1 MGISFRPANPH
12 GLDAHQGAALTWR
25 KRLGANDLVQTGP
38 RIDSLARATD
48 GGHSVHR
55 PERKTTDFP
64 MLVEMSAISSFEAS
78 MQKLRQY
85 GEGVL
90 AEAKAKALEAGI
102 QADAVLREVMQG
114 RVADIIVDEAQ
125 TAACDLIVMG
135 THGRRGF
142 SRLALGSD
150 ADRVVRSS
158 RVPVLL
164 VRDEAADA

>member
-1 MGISFRPANPH
+1 MYQRILVPVDGSSAAER
-12 GLDAHQGAALTWR
+12 GLREAIRLAAEQR
-25 KRLGANDLVQTGP
+25 SRLRLLLV
-38 RIDSLARATD
+38 ID
-48 GGHSVHR
+48 
-55 PERKTTDFP
+55 DFP

-102 QADAVLREVMQG
+102 QADAVLREVTQG

>member
-1 MGISFRPANPH
+1 
-12 GLDAHQGAALTWR
+12 
-25 KRLGANDLVQTGP
+25 
-38 RIDSLARATD
+38 
-48 GGHSVHR
+48 
-55 PERKTTDFP
+55 